1 MKDPRHESNDI
12 ATYMSFGLK
21 DPPGH
26 KSNDSDVAS
35 YFTDVSFDLKDPP
48 CESTHNHVAS
58 YSTNQFHP
66 LKTPRA
72 AENDRHQQETD
83 TPIPVIHEPRKR
95 KIQVLINTLHS

>member
-1 MKDPRHESNDI
+1 
-12 ATYMSFGLK
+12 
-21 DPPGH
+21 
-26 KSNDSDVAS
+26 
-35 YFTDVSFDLKDPP
+35 
-48 CESTHNHVAS
+48 
-58 YSTNQFHP
+58 